1 MTGFDGFDQKNQALY
16 DLFIGIDQQVIGT
29 DVDDN
34 FFGRDA
40 FQFIVIHPPEDV
52 FNPVPAKTKVAHLQG
67 FQVFRPG
74 IRTFDAVVE
83 GLAAPIVGDGI
94 PDEEDFAGFGR
105 VQGLNGVVPFLPV
118 ITTRLTALAN
128 GLLGDQGTLGFTQD
142 ITEFFL
148 VSLGLEHHAVVVG
161 VRAINGGIQVKF
173 DVRKSQGVQC
183 RNPVKFQLVNCR
195 L

>member
-1 MTGFDGFDQKNQALY
+1 M
-16 DLFIGIDQQVIGT
+16 
-29 DVDDN
+29 
-34 FFGRDA
+34 
-40 FQFIVIHPPEDV
+40 
-52 FNPVPAKTKVAHLQG
+52 QG
-67 FQVFRPG
+67 FEVFRPG

-161 VRAINGGIQVKF
+161 VRAINGGVEVKI
-173 DVRKSQGVQC
+173 DVRKSQGVQS
-183 RNPVKFQLVNCR
+183 RYPVQFQLINCR